1 MEKKDSQH
9 VQLPNN
15 MTRSKVLSPN
25 DLWVYVCIKS
35 YDNPKKDCYPSLKTI
50 SEKSGFSIP
59 TIRDS
64 IERLRVEGCISI
76 VKFGRQQKYYFQ
88 RYEHFEVFSYAF
100 IDKKDI
106 SPKEKAYLVS
116 IQQFMFKDTEGVGK
130 VEYSDKELA
139 DRLNTSINKIATC
152 NQNLSDLG
160 YLSMINDG
168 RDKTT
173 GVMIRNKYFHLDEL
187 GQAIVFSIKSHE
199 SKLVEHQEKLEEHD
213 IKINNILKKNEA
225 LVRSNKILM
234 KDYLNAQ
241 REIEKL
247 SRLLSGNVEG
257 EIII

>member
-15 MTRSKVLSPN
+15 MTKSKVLNPN
-25 DLWVYVCIKS
+25 DLWVYICIKS
-35 YDNPKKDCYPSLKTI
+35 HDNPRKDCYPSLKTI

-64 IERLRVEGCISI
+64 IERLKSEKCISI

-88 RYEHFEVFSYAF
+88 RYEHFEIFSYSF
-100 IDKKDI
+100 IEKKDI
-106 SPKEKAYLVS
+106 PPKEKAYLVS
-116 IQQFMFKDTEGVGK
+116 VQQFMFKDTEGIGK

-139 DRLNTSINKIATC
+139 DKLNTSINKIATC

-160 YLSMINDG
+160 YLSLINDG
-168 RDKTT
+168 KDKTT

-187 GQAIVFSIKSHE
+187 GQAIVFSIKNHE
-199 SKLVEHQEKLEEHD
+199 NKLIEHQEKLEEHD
-213 IKINNILKKNEA
+213 VKINSILKKNDA
-225 LVRSNKILM
+225 LIKTNKVLM

-241 REIEKL
+241 KEIEKL
-247 SRLLSGNVEG
+247 NKLLAGNTE
-257 EIII
+257 EDIII